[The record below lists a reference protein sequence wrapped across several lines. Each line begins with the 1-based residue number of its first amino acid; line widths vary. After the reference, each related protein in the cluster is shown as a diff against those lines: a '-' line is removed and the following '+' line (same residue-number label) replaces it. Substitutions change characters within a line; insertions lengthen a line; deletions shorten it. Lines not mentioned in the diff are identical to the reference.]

1 MAESRR
7 EAALRTEIQ
16 NLDTQSR
23 ELRMRYRYQNIR
35 NHYINKNIPMEESY
49 YRKQMSFFN
58 IVNEG
63 KKYSDAIH
71 SYYIGEGDVRPVRAG
86 AATSRRGRPP
96 RQNVQ
101 QPRARYG
108 NKQPRVSVAAASSR
122 DDESDGIRPI
132 VGGKAARK
140 RPRQAASS
148 DEESGNESDVPIV
161 RLQTKRSKLKKKLL
175 ELQNLSIR
183 SGHEMYDGL
192 EEAMKFV

>member
-16 NLDTQSR
+16 GLDTQSR

-35 NHYINKNIPMEESY
+35 NHYINKNVPMEESY
-49 YRKQMSFFN
+49 YRKQMAFFN

-71 SYYIGEGDVRPVRAG
+71 AYYTGRGDVRPVRAG

-108 NKQPRVSVAAASSR
+108 NKQPRASVAAASSR
-122 DDESDGIRPI
+122 DDESDGIRPV
-132 VGGKAARK
+132 VGSKAARK

-161 RLQTKRSKLKKKLL
+161 RLQTKRENLKKKLL
-175 ELQNLSIR
+175 ELQKLSVKN
-183 SGHEMYDGL
+183 EDDMFFGL

>member
-16 NLDTQSR
+16 GLDTQSR

-35 NHYINKNIPMEESY
+35 NHYINKNIPMEDSY
-49 YRKQMSFFN
+49 YRKQMAFFN

-108 NKQPRVSVAAASSR
+108 NKQPRASVAAASSS
-122 DDESDGIRPI
+122 DDESDGIRPV

-175 ELQNLSIR
+175 ELQKLSVKN
-183 SGHEMYDGL
+183 EDDMFFGL

>member
-49 YRKQMSFFN
+49 YRKQMAFFN
-58 IVNEG
+58 FVNEG

-108 NKQPRVSVAAASSR
+108 NKQPRASVAAASSR
-122 DDESDGIRPI
+122 DDESDGIRPV
-132 VGGKAARK
+132 VGSKAARK

-161 RLQTKRSKLKKKLL
+161 RLQTKRENLKKKLL
-175 ELQNLSIR
+175 ELQKLSVKN
-183 SGHEMYDGL
+183 EDDMFFGL

>member
-1 MAESRR
+1 
-7 EAALRTEIQ
+7 
-16 NLDTQSR
+16 
-23 ELRMRYRYQNIR
+23 
-35 NHYINKNIPMEESY
+35 MEESY
-49 YRKQMSFFN
+49 YRKQMAFFN
-58 IVNEG
+58 FVNEG

-86 AATSRRGRPP
+86 TAASRRGRPP

-108 NKQPRVSVAAASSR
+108 NKQPRASVAAASSR
-122 DDESDGIRPI
+122 DDESDGIRPV
-132 VGGKAARK
+132 VGSKAARK

-161 RLQTKRSKLKKKLL
+161 RLQTKRENLKKKLL
-175 ELQNLSIR
+175 ELQKLSVKN
-183 SGHEMYDGL
+183 EDDMFFGL